1 MRSRTTSRFW
11 KLFAALPE
19 AVRQQAYKAYEQF
32 TSDPFYPSLSFKEV
46 NPRVGLWS
54 ARINDDYRVL
64 GYREGDEIKWFWVGK
79 HDEYTKLIRRS

>member
-1 MRSRTTSRFW
+1 MRSRTISRFW

-19 AVRQQAYKAYEQF
+19 AVRQQAYQAYEHF

-64 GYREGDEIKWFWVGK
+64 AIERAM
-79 HDEYTKLIRRS
+79 RSNGFGLASTMSTQS